1 MEYDE
6 SATRS
11 RLRCLWQTVGEV
23 LRNQRVLAGRTIKT
37 SGLKYVFGH
46 GVWVLAGLLDQAV
59 KLRTYIV
66 EDNATIRENL
76 IGTLEEL
83 ASVEPV
89 GFAETEDEGKVWLK
103 ECAGQWDL
111 AIVDLFL
118 RQGSGLGV
126 LAACR
131 ARRPGQKMVVLSNY
145 ATPDVR
151 MRCAQLGVDA
161 VFDKSNEI
169 DALVDY
175 CIVHGTQRAA
185 AAGAPV
191 NRSAC
196 S

>member
-1 MEYDE
+1 M
-6 SATRS
+6 
-11 RLRCLWQTVGEV
+11 
-23 LRNQRVLAGRTIKT
+23 
-37 SGLKYVFGH
+37 
-46 GVWVLAGLLDQAV
+46 
-59 KLRTYIV
+59 KLRTFIV

-76 IGTLEEL
+76 VGTLEEL
-83 ASVEPV
+83 ASIVSV
-89 GFAETEDEGKVWLK
+89 GVADTEDDGKGWL
-103 ECAGQWDL
+103 ASHPAQWDL

-131 ARRPGQKMVVLSNY
+131 SRLPHQRVLVLSNY

-175 CIVHGTQRAA
+175 CIVHGAQRAA
-185 AAGAPV
+185 SGAATAASG
-191 NRSAC
+191 
-196 S
+196 